1 MFNSGRDSYSFQTEY
16 RSVLSQTPNSA
27 KYLLGVDYA
36 HFAVHINL
44 VFKYILGGLTI
55 RKRI

>member
-16 RSVLSQTPNSA
+16 QSVLSQTPNSR

-36 HFAVHINL
+36 HFGVHINL
-44 VFKYILGGLTI
+44 VFQYILGYSRI
-55 RKRI
+55 RKRM